1 MGNPEMVHT
10 FAKGLTQSVM
20 EEVFKPLHVTM
31 YQEIKQKVINY
42 TWLQVLLDN
51 IL

>member
-10 FAKGLTQSVM
+10 FVKGLTQTVM
-20 EEVFKPLHVTM
+20 EEVFKPPHMTM
-31 YQEIKQKVINY
+31 YQEIKQKAIDC
-42 TWLQVLLDN
+42 TQSWVLLDN